1 MEETNP
7 QSDETTDVVT
17 VDEYL
22 GWAASFDNLPPEIRY
37 IVLSKSGGRI
47 VAGGSQILQQAHRLL
62 LDSARRDCDP
72 DDLAQ
77 KIKEANLSVSQ
88 RNKPLYVIG
97 GVAVLFCLCVG
108 VYKLSKV
115 ISSVVS

>member
-1 MEETNP
+1 MDDMIVTGGDKARVVPMMESYIDNIKIHYANQGTE
-7 QSDETTDVVT
+7 VV
-17 VDEYL
+17 
-22 GWAASFDNLPPEIRY
+22 
-37 IVLSKSGGRI
+37 
-47 VAGGSQILQQAHRLL
+47 
-62 LDSARRDCDP
+62 
-72 DDLAQ
+72 AQ
-77 KIKEANLSVSQ
+77 KIKEANLSVYQ

>member
-47 VAGGSQILQQAHRLL
+47 VAGG
-62 LDSARRDCDP
+62 
-72 DDLAQ
+72 
-77 KIKEANLSVSQ
+77 
-88 RNKPLYVIG
+88 
-97 GVAVLFCLCVG
+97 
-108 VYKLSKV
+108 
-115 ISSVVS
+115 